1 VIFSVESDGYLRP
14 PQVLRGSGAD
24 WHDLSYH
31 EHRFRFA
38 LIGVMTVDDV
48 VDLLAILE
56 EVVLRVFYFLL
67 LLDLLS
73 QFEDFIGEALQLLV
87 VPSLVLSLRVENANS
102 IQETL
107 LLAWSELVLSLVMAR
122 PFHVGNRAAM
132 LPFLV
137 IGL

>member
-1 VIFSVESDGYLRP
+1 
-14 PQVLRGSGAD
+14 
-24 WHDLSYH
+24 
-31 EHRFRFA
+31 
-38 LIGVMTVDDV
+38 MTVDAV
-48 VDLLAILE
+48 VDLLANLE